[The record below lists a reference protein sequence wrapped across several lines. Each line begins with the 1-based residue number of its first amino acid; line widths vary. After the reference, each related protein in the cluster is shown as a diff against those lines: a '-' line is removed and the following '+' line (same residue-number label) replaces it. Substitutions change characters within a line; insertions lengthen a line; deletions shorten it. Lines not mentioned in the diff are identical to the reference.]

1 MNTMVDEYFRNV
13 KKFPKELKALRE
25 ILTECG
31 LSEELKWRNPCY
43 TFKNNN
49 IIILGE
55 FKEYCALSFFK
66 GVLLSDFENI
76 LNKPGEN
83 SQTVRIIRFKSL
95 DEIIAVSPILKKYI
109 FEAIEI
115 ETSGIKVER
124 KESANLLFTDEL
136 KNILDKSP
144 QFKIAFESL
153 TPGRQ
158 RGYNIFF
165 SEPKQSKTR
174 VARIEKYTQR
184 IIMGKGLND
193 CTCGLSKRMPNCDGS
208 HNSLK

>member
-1 MNTMVDEYFRNV
+1 MVDEYFRNV
-13 KKFPKELKALRE
+13 KKFPKELIALRE
-25 ILTECG
+25 ILTESG

-83 SQTVRIIRFKSL
+83 SQTARVIRFKSL

-124 KESANLLFTDEL
+124 KESSNLLFTDEL

-144 QFKIAFESL
+144 QFKTAFESL

>member
-1 MNTMVDEYFRNV
+1 MVDEYFRNV
-13 KKFPKELKALRE
+13 KKFSKELIALRE

-124 KESANLLFTDEL
+124 KESSNLLFTDEL

-144 QFKIAFESL
+144 QFKTAFESL

>member
-1 MNTMVDEYFRNV
+1 MVDEYFRNV
-13 KKFPKELKALRE
+13 KKFPKELIALRE
-25 ILTECG
+25 ILNECG

-124 KESANLLFTDEL
+124 KESSNLLFTDEL

-144 QFKIAFESL
+144 QFKTAFESL

>member
-1 MNTMVDEYFRNV
+1 MVDEYFRNV
-13 KKFPKELKALRE
+13 KKFPKELIALRE
-25 ILTECG
+25 ILNECG

-124 KESANLLFTDEL
+124 KESSNLLFTDEL
-136 KNILDKSP
+136 QNILDKSP
-144 QFKIAFESL
+144 QFKTAFESL

>member
-1 MNTMVDEYFRNV
+1 MNTMVDDYFRNV

>member
-1 MNTMVDEYFRNV
+1 MVDEYFRNV